1 MLAGGAGT
9 GRGRGSRSQG
19 GRGARPC
26 VCSGRVE
33 GTHHRCEGGAAATAT
48 RVGATRSRFS
58 PQLIAARFSPRHMA
72 NRGEKS
78 RSARGCCTAQTA
90 ERSVPIRPCC
100 VHVLP
105 FSSDRCRRSH
115 LWTRTACPK
124 MAGSSRRS
132 RRTSIPYPRSLASNP
147 LRDRW
152 PAPGN
157 SGQAQGDAVTW
168 NHATP
173 HPTSRAHPPRR
184 RNPALRARLLRRL
197 RP

>member
-1 MLAGGAGT
+1 MIRENPASRGT
-9 GRGRGSRSQG
+9 ETSAEVLLQPSIPHHHPLSLYASSQ
-19 GRGARPC
+19 RRAQAE
-26 VCSGRVE
+26 V
-33 GTHHRCEGGAAATAT
+33 
-48 RVGATRSRFS
+48 
-58 PQLIAARFSPRHMA
+58 
-72 NRGEKS
+72 KS
-78 RSARGCCTAQTA
+78 RGGWPSPLQQTQSARCHSTVL
-90 ERSVPIRPCC
+90 R

-124 MAGSSRRS
+124 LTGSSRRS
-132 RRTSIPYPRSLASNP
+132 RRTSIPYPRPPASNP
-147 LRDRW
+147 RRDRW
-152 PAPGN
+152 PARGN

-173 HPTSRAHPPRR
+173 HPISRARPQRR

>member
-1 MLAGGAGT
+1 MQGAQERGAGGEHGLKGGGGQGLACVVGVS
-9 GRGRGSRSQG
+9 RGPTIAAKA
-19 GRGARPC
+19 ARQ
-26 VCSGRVE
+26 RRQLE
-33 GTHHRCEGGAAATAT
+33 F
-48 RVGATRSRFS
+48 ATRSRFS

-115 LWTRTACPK
+115 LWTRTACTK